1 MDNNKNILD
10 YWPFQYDPRPNQ
22 VTALEW
28 LAKQEAKYLLLEA
41 PTGSGKSNIAVT
53 YSQYLTENLSRQRGN
68 SFILT
73 PQRVLQEQYERSFR
87 DVPAVKMFSFYGKSN
102 YTCKT
107 KHTTCDIGQ
116 LVKPR
121 CDYCPF
127 SIAKET
133 ARKTP
138 DTVLN
143 YKLALTSFAYTNT
156 FKPREL
162 LVFDECHTLESH
174 LVDLDALA
182 ITKWRCDKYK
192 IRFHLHKR
200 LDKALKWMSEIY
212 LPQVR
217 EALSRLEQIVEPL
230 VDKHGSELTRA
241 DINRLR
247 EYSGLS
253 DHVDETTLMT
263 RRTPEYLDEHFV
275 LVWDSTKFQFKRL
288 KGAYSFHK
296 IVVPYAKRFLMMSS
310 TILNKDG
317 FCEDLGI
324 SAKDT
329 AFLSLSSEFP
339 EEKRPVVYMPQCR
352 MNAKWKESANKRGRE
367 LMVTTIQ
374 LLLNNV
380 HASDHGLIHTGN
392 FEIAKWLVENL
403 EGNIPQKIY
412 HHNPEGGDDRNSVI
426 EAFQQDP
433 KPAVLISPS
442 STEGLDLK
450 DDLGRFA
457 IFCKV
462 PFGYLGDQWIK
473 RRMELSLRWY
483 HRRALIDVIQG
494 GGRVVRSD
502 EDFGTV
508 YILDASWAY
517 LYKQAFNMI
526 PKWWREAYTTL

>member
-1 MDNNKNILD
+1 MDKKKNILD
-10 YWPFQYDPRPNQ
+10 YWPFEYDPRPNQ

-28 LAKQEAKYLLLEA
+28 LANQDAKYLLLEA
-41 PTGSGKSNIAVT
+41 PVGSGKSNVAVT
-53 YSQYLTENLSRQRGN
+53 YSQYLSESPSGQRGN

-73 PQRVLQEQYERSFR
+73 PQRILQEQYERSFR
-87 DVPAVKMFSFYGKSN
+87 GIPAIKMFSFYGKSN
-102 YTCKT
+102 YACKQ
-107 KHTTCDIGQ
+107 KHTTCDIGE

-127 SIAKET
+127 SVAKAT
-133 ARKTP
+133 AKRTS

-156 FKPREL
+156 FKQRSL

-174 LVDLDALA
+174 LVDFDALA

-192 IRFHLHKR
+192 IRFVLHKKFE
-200 LDKALKWMSEIY
+200 KALKWISETY
-212 LPQVR
+212 LPQIR
-217 EALSRLEQIVEPL
+217 DALKNLELAIEPL
-230 VDKHGSELTRA
+230 LEKSGNELTRT
-241 DINRLR
+241 DLNKLR
-247 EYSGLS
+247 EFSGLT

-275 LVWDSTKFQFKRL
+275 LVWDPTKFQFKRL

-324 SAKDT
+324 SSKDT

-339 EEKRPVVYMPQCR
+339 KEKRPVIYMPQCR
-352 MNAKWKESANKRGRE
+352 MNAKWKESNNADGRKQ
-367 LMVTTIQ
+367 MTDTVRVI
-374 LLLNNV
+374 LNDL
-380 HASDHGLIHTGN
+380 HSEHHGLIHTGN
-392 FEIAKWLVENL
+392 FEIAKWLVGNL
-403 EGNIPQKIY
+403 EDHIPQKIY

-483 HRRALIDVIQG
+483 HRRALIDIIQG
-494 GGRVVRSD
+494 GGRIVRSD

-508 YILDASWAY
+508 YILDASWNY
-517 LYKQAFNMI
+517 LYQQAFQMI
-526 PKWWREAYTTL
+526 PKWWQEAYRIL